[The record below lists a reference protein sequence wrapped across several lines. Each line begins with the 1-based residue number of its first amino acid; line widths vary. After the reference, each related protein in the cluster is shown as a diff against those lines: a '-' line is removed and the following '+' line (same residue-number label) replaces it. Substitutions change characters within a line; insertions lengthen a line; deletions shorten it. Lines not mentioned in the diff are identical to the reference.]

1 MGYEY
6 DSESDVVPD
15 TDEFEEETIEEVS
28 ESYDDTFG
36 NEDY

>member
-6 DSESDVVPD
+6 DAETDIVPD
-15 TDEFEEETIEEVS
+15 TDDYIEENNEDVS